1 MIDEETLADRL
12 AEAASAQDNLLPR
25 ALSDDLAAGRRRLR
39 RHRVL
44 AGSGV
49 LGGAAAVAVLVV
61 GMTSWLTPNAGH
73 GTAPVGGPTGK
84 AIAPDDLREIDA
96 AFNGKMRGLFAKH
109 FDPGVQH
116 LTFENAAF
124 AVNRQP
130 GQEVVIGQAGW
141 KIAGQQGKSL
151 IDFGLYGSGGGPGCG
166 HVEGLK
172 PTCHS
177 TPMPDG
183 GSATIGRVGDAAEI
197 QYRQPDGEVVYVAVR
212 PWFGNDTT
220 TGAHAIGI
228 TDTELISFVADPEL
242 NLPPMTDEE
251 VAAEQ
256 QLKDYAPQIDEVVG
270 ETNAILPGRVV
281 ESRRIQEIAGNY
293 VAVLDWKNGSVSATV
308 EIGAVAKPRVK
319 TCEDKLSVPSC
330 TPLTLPDGK
339 KIQYYEGARSDQEGL
354 RYVMGATYTQP
365 DGDLA
370 SVRILYQGKE
380 LPTGAATKEQVLE
393 LVTDPTFDK

>member
-1 MIDEETLADRL
+1 MIDEKTLADRL
-12 AEAASAQDNLLPR
+12 ADAASAQDDLLPR

-44 AGSGV
+44 TGSGV

-73 GTAPVGGPTGK
+73 GGAPLGGPTGK
-84 AIAPDDLREIDA
+84 AIAPNDVREVDA

-116 LTFENAAF
+116 LTFKEGVF
-124 AVNRQP
+124 EVNRQP
-130 GQEVVIGQAGW
+130 GQEVVTGRAGW
-141 KIAGQQGKSL
+141 KIAGQQGESM
-151 IDFGLYGSGGGPGCG
+151 IDIGLYGSGSGPGCG
-166 HVEGLK
+166 HLEGLE

-177 TPMPDG
+177 TPIPAG
-183 GSATIGRVGDAAEI
+183 GSATLGRVGDRAEI
-197 QYRQPDGEVVYVAVR
+197 QYRQPDGEVVYLAVR
-212 PWFGNDTT
+212 PWFGTSTT
-220 TGAHAIGI
+220 TGAHEIGI
-228 TDTELISFVADPEL
+228 TDAELISFVADPEL
-242 NLPPMTDEE
+242 NLPPMTAEE

-256 QLKDYAPQIDEVVG
+256 QLKDYAPHIDEVVG

-339 KIQYYEGARSDQEGL
+339 KLQYYEGAQTYEDVPK
-354 RYVMGATYTQP
+354 YVMGATYTQP

-370 SVRILYQGKE
+370 SVRILYPGKT
-380 LPTGAATKEQVLE
+380 LPDQAATKEQLLE
-393 LVTDPTFDK
+393 LVTDPVFDK